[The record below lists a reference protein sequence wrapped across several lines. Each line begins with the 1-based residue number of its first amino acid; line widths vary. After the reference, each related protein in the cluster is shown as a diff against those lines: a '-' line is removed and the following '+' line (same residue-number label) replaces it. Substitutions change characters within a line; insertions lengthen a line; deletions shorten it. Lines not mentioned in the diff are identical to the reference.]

1 MASRPKHDHPWK
13 NIQKYADFLDAL
25 NGQRMPICAG
35 GEKLISSHFLHHWG
49 WCRRFEDG
57 QICAD

>member
-1 MASRPKHDHPWK
+1 MASRPKDVDPWK
-13 NIQKYADFLDAL
+13 NIQKYGDFLDAL
-25 NGQRMPICAG
+25 VGQRMSICAA
-35 GEKLISSHFLHHWG
+35 GEELILSHLLHHWR